1 MRAALNPSTNGK
13 EQILMGEAVFPVQTV
28 LFQFLFLLIAI
39 ALEARILYKRLIIS
53 RKTSIEYSTCLN
65 LLAVCIGWLVFFLIQ
80 DWIPLPLKDQLIS
93 YIFFDRLLGPSPENL
108 VVAITAAGIVIFLG
122 AFLVKLQGLE
132 LLDALT
138 QAKPK
143 DSDELTAQR
152 RHPSLSDRLGG
163 AIAHTT
169 RNHATTILLANAY
182 SYSAILLLLFL
193 RFLQIHTF
201 SY

>member
-1 MRAALNPSTNGK
+1 M
-13 EQILMGEAVFPVQTV
+13 EEAVFPLQTV

-53 RKTSIEYSTCLN
+53 RKTSIEYATCLN

-80 DWIPLPLKDQLIS
+80 DWIPLPLKDQIVS

-108 VVAITAAGIVIFLG
+108 LVAVTAAGLVIFLG

-138 QAKPK
+138 QQKPK
-143 DSDELTAQR
+143 DPNEFATER
-152 RHPSLSDRLGG
+152 RHPTLSDRLGG
-163 AIAHTT
+163 TIARTT

-193 RFLQIHTF
+193 RFLQIHAF